1 MVYFINK
8 EYQLVYYY
16 EKGGKIMNITEK
28 IYLDADAIAE
38 LLGVSKGFAYKIIRE
53 LNADLKSQGY
63 IVIAG
68 KVPTKFFQ
76 EKYYGFGA

>member
-1 MVYFINK
+1 MST
-8 EYQLVYYY
+8 
-16 EKGGKIMNITEK
+16 TEK
-28 IYLDADAIAE
+28 IYLDADEIVK

-53 LNADLKSQGY
+53 LNADLKAQGY

-76 EKYYGFGA
+76 KKYYGFET

>member
-1 MVYFINK
+1 
-8 EYQLVYYY
+8 
-16 EKGGKIMNITEK
+16 MNTTEK

-53 LNADLKSQGY
+53 LNEELKAQGY

>member
-1 MVYFINK
+1 
-8 EYQLVYYY
+8 
-16 EKGGKIMNITEK
+16 MNTTEK
-28 IYLDADAIAE
+28 IFLDADNISE
-38 LLGVSKGFAYKIIRE
+38 MLGVSKGFAYKIIRE
-53 LNADLKSQGY
+53 LNADLKKQGY

>member
-1 MVYFINK
+1 MST
-8 EYQLVYYY
+8 
-16 EKGGKIMNITEK
+16 TEK
-28 IYLDADAIAE
+28 IYLDADEIVK

-53 LNADLKSQGY
+53 LNADLKAKGY

-76 EKYYGFGA
+76 KKYYGFET